1 MFKAPFPPH
10 ALQDKSGLG
19 SHETLVIHWQAT
31 IANLVDHIHR
41 LIDGALAGGSDD
53 TLVSGELGEAA
64 ADLKI
69 NGGEEII
76 SKIPEDGDFYVD
88 EYNFELEKLSR
99 VGKNTWF
106 VGPWLFAESYPYRL
120 IRSYFKRTTYWTDF
134 DPFRAKKE
142 EAFRNSATAVYREH

>member
-1 MFKAPFPPH
+1 MGGKRSSRRLSDSSIAWKA
-10 ALQDKSGLG
+10 
-19 SHETLVIHWQAT
+19 IR
-31 IANLVDHIHR
+31 N
-41 LIDGALAGGSDD
+41 
-53 TLVSGELGEAA
+53 
-64 ADLKI
+64 
-69 NGGEEII
+69 
-76 SKIPEDGDFYVD
+76 SKDGDFYVD

-142 EAFRNSATAVYREH
+142 EAFRNNATAVYREH